1 MSPRRTLIL
10 ASFAF
15 ALLWTAGMCWWN
27 APMSGASTVILATM
41 GAIEGFVWFW
51 AMHACLKWAG
61 LLPAEPKPVA
71 VADVP

>member
-15 ALLWTAGMCWWN
+15 ALLWTAGMCCWN
-27 APMSGASTVILATM
+27 APLPSASMAILAII

-51 AMHACLKWAG
+51 AMRACLAWAG
-61 LLPAEPKPVA
+61 LLAEPKPVA

>member
-27 APMSGASTVILATM
+27 APMPRASMAVLAVI

-51 AMHACLKWAG
+51 AMRVCLTWAG
-61 LLPAEPKPVA
+61 LLAEPKPVA
-71 VADVP
+71 VSDVP

>member
-1 MSPRRTLIL
+1 MLVERTDAGASMAIL
-10 ASFAF
+10 A
-15 ALLWTAGMCWWN
+15 
-27 APMSGASTVILATM
+27 II

-51 AMHACLKWAG
+51 AMRACLVWAG